1 MKGVKQDKMII
12 SGSVQE
18 TREVIGNWK
27 KRGFSVGL
35 VPTMGYLHPGHI
47 SLIERARK
55 ENDMVVVSIF
65 VNPIQ
70 FGPNEDLDKYP
81 RDMAHDREVCEKA
94 GAELIFAPEPSEM
107 YPSENL
113 VFVDIKELGNGLCG
127 AKRPGHFRG
136 VCTVVS
142 KLFNI
147 VLPDRAYFGEKD
159 AQQLAIIRRMVKDLN
174 FGTEIVSCPI
184 VREPDGLAMSSRNL
198 YLSPEERKAALSL
211 SRSLSAAKE
220 LMRKGEKDAVKIREA
235 IVAGIS
241 SEPLVKIDYA
251 EIVDSADLS
260 PVEKIEKPVLAA
272 AAVYFGKTR
281 LIDNF
286 TFEGDTK

>member
-1 MKGVKQDKMII
+1 MII
-12 SGSVQE
+12 SESVQE
-18 TREVIGNWK
+18 VRKVTANWK

-94 GAELIFAPEPSEM
+94 GAELIFAPQPSEM
-107 YPSENL
+107 YPCENL
-113 VFVDIKELGNGLCG
+113 AFVDIKGLGDGLCG

-159 AQQLAIIRRMVKDLN
+159 AQQLAIIKRMVKDLN
-174 FGTEIVSCPI
+174 FGTMIVSCPI

-198 YLSPEERKAALSL
+198 YLSPEERTAALSI
-211 SRSLSAAKE
+211 SRSLSGAKE
-220 LMRKGEKDAVKIREA
+220 LMRNGEKNAVKIREM

-241 SEPLVKIDYA
+241 AESLARIDYA
-251 EIVDSADLS
+251 EIVDSADLR
-260 PVEKIEKPVLAA
+260 PVEKIDKPVLAA
-272 AAVYFGKTR
+272 VAVYFGKTR

-286 TFEGDTK
+286 TFEGETK

>member
-1 MKGVKQDKMII
+1 MII

-198 YLSPEERKAALSL
+198 YLSPEERKAALSI

-220 LMRKGEKDAVKIREA
+220 LMRKGEKDSVKIREA

>member
-1 MKGVKQDKMII
+1 MII

-18 TREVIGNWK
+18 TREVIWNWE

-81 RDMAHDREVCEKA
+81 CDMAHDRDVCEKA
-94 GAELIFAPEPSEM
+94 GAELIFAPQPSEM
-107 YPSENL
+107 YPCENL
-113 VFVDIKELGNGLCG
+113 AFVDIKGLGDGLCG

-174 FGTEIVSCPI
+174 FRTEIVSCPI

-211 SRSLSAAKE
+211 SRSLSEAKE
-220 LMRKGEKDAVKIREA
+220 LMCKGEKDAVKIRDA

-241 SEPLVKIDYA
+241 AEPLAKIDYA

>member
-1 MKGVKQDKMII
+1 MKGVKQDQMII
-12 SGSVQE
+12 SDSVQE
-18 TREVIGNWK
+18 VRKVTANWK

-94 GAELIFAPEPSEM
+94 GAELIFAPQPSEM

-113 VFVDIKELGNGLCG
+113 AFVDIKGLSDGLCG

-174 FGTEIVSCPI
+174 FGTVIVSCPI

-198 YLSPEERKAALSL
+198 YLSPEERKAALSI
-211 SRSLSAAKE
+211 SQSLGAAKE
-220 LMRKGEKDAVKIREA
+220 LMRKGEKNAVKIREM

-241 SEPLVKIDYA
+241 AEPLARIDYA
-251 EIVDSADLS
+251 EIVDSADLR
-260 PVEKIEKPVLAA
+260 PVQRIDKPVLAA
-272 AAVYFGKTR
+272 VAVYIGKTR

-286 TFEGDTK
+286 TFEGETK

>member
-1 MKGVKQDKMII
+1 MII

>member
-1 MKGVKQDKMII
+1 MII
-12 SGSVQE
+12 SGSIKEV
-18 TREVIGNWK
+18 REVIGNWK

-70 FGPNEDLDKYP
+70 FGPNEDLDTYP
-81 RDMAHDREVCEKA
+81 RDMTHDREVCEKA
-94 GAELIFAPEPSEM
+94 GAELIFAPQPSEM
-107 YPSENL
+107 YPSDNFA
-113 VFVDIKELGNGLCG
+113 FVDIKELGDGLCG
-127 AKRPGHFRG
+127 AKRPGHFSG

-142 KLFNI
+142 KFFNI
-147 VLPDRAYFGEKD
+147 VLPNRAYFGEKD

-174 FGTEIVSCPI
+174 IGTEIVSCPI
-184 VREPDGLAMSSRNL
+184 VREADGLAMSSRNL
-198 YLSPEERKAALSL
+198 YLSPEERKAALSI

-220 LMRKGEKDAVKIREA
+220 LMRKGEKDAVKIRET

-241 SEPLVKIDYA
+241 AEPLARIDYA

-260 PVEKIEKPVLAA
+260 PVQRIEKPVLAA
-272 AAVYFGKTR
+272 VAVYFGKTR

-286 TFEGDTK
+286 TFEGAAK

>member
-1 MKGVKQDKMII
+1 MKGVKQDQMII
-12 SGSVQE
+12 SGSIKEV
-18 TREVIGNWK
+18 REVIGNWK

-70 FGPNEDLDKYP
+70 FGPNEDLDTYP
-81 RDMAHDREVCEKA
+81 RDMTHDREVCEKA
-94 GAELIFAPEPSEM
+94 GAELIFAPQPSEM
-107 YPSENL
+107 YPSENFA
-113 VFVDIKELGNGLCG
+113 FVDIKELGDGLCG

-147 VLPDRAYFGEKD
+147 VLPNRAYFGEKD

-174 FGTEIVSCPI
+174 IGTEIVSCPI
-184 VREPDGLAMSSRNL
+184 VREADGLAMSSRNL
-198 YLSPEERKAALSL
+198 YLSPEERKAALSI

-220 LMRKGEKDAVKIREA
+220 LMRKGEKDALKIRET

-241 SEPLVKIDYA
+241 AEPLARIDYA

-260 PVEKIEKPVLAA
+260 PVQRIEKPVLAA
-272 AAVYFGKTR
+272 VAVYFGKTR

-286 TFEGDTK
+286 TFEGETK

>member
-1 MKGVKQDKMII
+1 MII
-12 SGSVQE
+12 SDSVKE
-18 TREVIGNWK
+18 VREATWDWK

-65 VNPIQ
+65 INPIQ

-81 RDMAHDREVCEKA
+81 RDMAHDRQVCEKA
-94 GAELIFAPEPSEM
+94 GAELIFTPEPSEM
-107 YPSENL
+107 YPSENFA
-113 VFVDIKELGNGLCG
+113 FVDIKELGNGLCG
-127 AKRPGHFRG
+127 ARRPGHFRG

-159 AQQLAIIRRMVKDLN
+159 AQQLAIIRRMVRDLN

-184 VREPDGLAMSSRNL
+184 VREADGLAMSSRNL
-198 YLSPEERKAALSL
+198 YLSSEERKAALALSQSL
-211 SRSLSAAKE
+211 GAARE
-220 LMRKGEKDAVKIREA
+220 LMRKGEKNAVKIKEA
-235 IVAGIS
+235 IFAGIS
-241 SEPLVKIDYA
+241 AEPLARIDYA

-260 PVEKIEKPVLAA
+260 PVEKIERPVLAA
-272 AAVYFGKTR
+272 VAVYFGKTR

-286 TFEGDTK
+286 TFGGEAK

>member
-1 MKGVKQDKMII
+1 MEGVKQDQMII
-12 SGSVQE
+12 SENVQE
-18 TREVIGNWK
+18 VRKLTANWK

-94 GAELIFAPEPSEM
+94 GAELIFAPQPTEM
-107 YPSENL
+107 YPCENL
-113 VFVDIKELGNGLCG
+113 AFVDIKGLGDGLCG

-174 FGTEIVSCPI
+174 FRTEIVSCPI

-211 SRSLSAAKE
+211 SRSLSEAKE
-220 LMRKGEKDAVKIREA
+220 LMRKGEKDAVKIRDA

-241 SEPLVKIDYA
+241 AEPLAKIDYA

>member
-1 MKGVKQDKMII
+1 MII
-12 SGSVQE
+12 SGSIKEV
-18 TREVIGNWK
+18 REVIGNWK

-70 FGPNEDLDKYP
+70 FGPNEDLDTYP
-81 RDMAHDREVCEKA
+81 RDMTHDREVCEKA
-94 GAELIFAPEPSEM
+94 GAELIFAPQPSEM
-107 YPSENL
+107 YPSENFA
-113 VFVDIKELGNGLCG
+113 FVDIKELGDGLCG
-127 AKRPGHFRG
+127 AKRPDHFRG

-147 VLPDRAYFGEKD
+147 VLPNRAYFGEKD

-174 FGTEIVSCPI
+174 IGTEIVSCPI
-184 VREPDGLAMSSRNL
+184 VREADGLAMSSRNL
-198 YLSPEERKAALSL
+198 YLSPEERKAALSI

-220 LMRKGEKDAVKIREA
+220 LMRKGEKDALKIRET

-241 SEPLVKIDYA
+241 AEPLARIDYA

-260 PVEKIEKPVLAA
+260 PVQRIEKPVLAA
-272 AAVYFGKTR
+272 VAVYFGKTR

-286 TFEGDTK
+286 TFEGAAK

>member
-1 MKGVKQDKMII
+1 MII
-12 SGSVQE
+12 SGSIKEV
-18 TREVIGNWK
+18 REVIGNWK

-70 FGPNEDLDKYP
+70 FGPNEDLDTYP
-81 RDMAHDREVCEKA
+81 RDMTHDREVCEKA
-94 GAELIFAPEPSEM
+94 GAELIFAPQPSEM
-107 YPSENL
+107 YPSENFA
-113 VFVDIKELGNGLCG
+113 FVDIKELGNGLCG

-220 LMRKGEKDAVKIREA
+220 LMRKGEKDSVKIREA

>member
-1 MKGVKQDKMII
+1 MII

-18 TREVIGNWK
+18 TRKVIGNWK

-94 GAELIFAPEPSEM
+94 GAELIFAPQPSEM
-107 YPSENL
+107 YPCENL
-113 VFVDIKELGNGLCG
+113 AFVDIRGLGDGLCG

-159 AQQLAIIRRMVKDLN
+159 AQQLAIIKRMVKDLN
-174 FGTEIVSCPI
+174 FGTMIVSCPI

-198 YLSPEERKAALSL
+198 YLSPEERKAALSI

-220 LMRKGEKDAVKIREA
+220 LMRKGEKDAVKIRET

-241 SEPLVKIDYA
+241 AEPLARIDYA

-260 PVEKIEKPVLAA
+260 PVQRIEKPVLAA
-272 AAVYFGKTR
+272 VAVYFGKTR

-286 TFEGDTK
+286 TFEGETK

>member
-1 MKGVKQDKMII
+1 MKGVKQDQMII

-18 TREVIGNWK
+18 TRKVIGNWK

-241 SEPLVKIDYA
+241 AEPLVKIDYA

>member
-1 MKGVKQDKMII
+1 MII
-12 SGSVQE
+12 SESVQE
-18 TREVIGNWK
+18 VRKVTANWK

-94 GAELIFAPEPSEM
+94 GAELIFAPQPSEM
-107 YPSENL
+107 YPCENL
-113 VFVDIKELGNGLCG
+113 AFVDIRGLGDGLCG

-159 AQQLAIIRRMVKDLN
+159 AQQLAIIKRMVKDLN

-198 YLSPEERKAALSL
+198 YLSPEERKAALSI

-220 LMRKGEKDAVKIREA
+220 LMRKGEKDAVKIRET

-241 SEPLVKIDYA
+241 AEPLARIDYA
-251 EIVDSADLS
+251 EIVDSSDLR
-260 PVEKIEKPVLAA
+260 PVQRIEKPVLAA
-272 AAVYFGKTR
+272 VAVYFGKPR

-286 TFEGDTK
+286 TFEGETR

>member
-1 MKGVKQDKMII
+1 MII
-12 SGSVQE
+12 SGSIKEV
-18 TREVIGNWK
+18 REVIGNWK

-70 FGPNEDLDKYP
+70 FGPNEDLDTYP
-81 RDMAHDREVCEKA
+81 RDMTHDREVCEKA
-94 GAELIFAPEPSEM
+94 GAELIFAPQPSEM
-107 YPSENL
+107 YPSENFA
-113 VFVDIKELGNGLCG
+113 FVDIKELGDGLCG
-127 AKRPGHFRG
+127 AKRPGHFSG

-142 KLFNI
+142 KFFNI
-147 VLPDRAYFGEKD
+147 VLPNRAYFGEKD

-174 FGTEIVSCPI
+174 IGTEIVSCPI
-184 VREPDGLAMSSRNL
+184 VREADGLAMSSRNL
-198 YLSPEERKAALSL
+198 YLSPEERKAALSI

-220 LMRKGEKDAVKIREA
+220 LMRKGEKDALKIRET

-241 SEPLVKIDYA
+241 AEPLARIDYA

-260 PVEKIEKPVLAA
+260 PVQRIEKPVLAA
-272 AAVYFGKTR
+272 VAVYIGKTR

-286 TFEGDTK
+286 TFEGAAK

>member
-1 MKGVKQDKMII
+1 MII
-12 SGSVQE
+12 SESVQE
-18 TREVIGNWK
+18 VRKVTANWK

-94 GAELIFAPEPSEM
+94 GAELIFAPQPSEL
-107 YPSENL
+107 YPCENL
-113 VFVDIKELGNGLCG
+113 AFVDIRGLGDGLCG

-159 AQQLAIIRRMVKDLN
+159 AQQLAIIKRMVKDLN
-174 FGTEIVSCPI
+174 FGTMIVSCPI

-198 YLSPEERKAALSL
+198 YLSPEERKAALSI

-220 LMRKGEKDAVKIREA
+220 LMRKGEKDALKIRET

-241 SEPLVKIDYA
+241 AEPLARIDYA

-260 PVEKIEKPVLAA
+260 PVQRIEKPVLAA
-272 AAVYFGKTR
+272 VAVYFGKTR

-286 TFEGDTK
+286 TFEGETK

>member
-1 MKGVKQDKMII
+1 MII
-12 SGSVQE
+12 SGSIKEV
-18 TREVIGNWK
+18 REVIGNWK

-35 VPTMGYLHPGHI
+35 VPTMGYLRPGLI

-70 FGPNEDLDKYP
+70 FGPNEDLDTYP
-81 RDMAHDREVCEKA
+81 RDMTHDREVCEKA
-94 GAELIFAPEPSEM
+94 GAELIFAPQPSEM
-107 YPSENL
+107 YPSENFA
-113 VFVDIKELGNGLCG
+113 FVDIKELGDGLCG

-142 KLFNI
+142 KFFNI
-147 VLPDRAYFGEKD
+147 VLPNRAYFGEKD

-174 FGTEIVSCPI
+174 IGTEIVSCPI
-184 VREPDGLAMSSRNL
+184 VREADGLAMSSRNL
-198 YLSPEERKAALSL
+198 YLSPEERKAALSI

-220 LMRKGEKDAVKIREA
+220 LMRKGEKDALKIRET

-241 SEPLVKIDYA
+241 AEPLARIDYA

-260 PVEKIEKPVLAA
+260 PVQRIEKPVLAA
-272 AAVYFGKTR
+272 VAVYFGKTR

-286 TFEGDTK
+286 TFEGAAK

>member
-1 MKGVKQDKMII
+1 MII
-12 SGSVQE
+12 SGSIKEV
-18 TREVIGNWK
+18 REVIGNWK

-70 FGPNEDLDKYP
+70 FGPNEDLDTYP
-81 RDMAHDREVCEKA
+81 RDMTHDREVCEKA
-94 GAELIFAPEPSEM
+94 GAELIFAPQPSEM
-107 YPSENL
+107 YPSENFA
-113 VFVDIKELGNGLCG
+113 FVDIKELGDGLCG

-142 KLFNI
+142 KFFNI
-147 VLPDRAYFGEKD
+147 VLPNRAYFGEKD

-174 FGTEIVSCPI
+174 IGTEIVSCPI
-184 VREPDGLAMSSRNL
+184 VREADGLAMSSRNL
-198 YLSPEERKAALSL
+198 YLSPEERKAALSI

-220 LMRKGEKDAVKIREA
+220 LMRKGEKDALKIRET

-241 SEPLVKIDYA
+241 AEPLARIDYA

-260 PVEKIEKPVLAA
+260 PVQRIEKPVLAA
-272 AAVYFGKTR
+272 VAVYIGKTR

-286 TFEGDTK
+286 TFEGAAK

>member
-1 MKGVKQDKMII
+1 MKGVKQDQMII

-18 TREVIGNWK
+18 TRKVIGNWK

-220 LMRKGEKDAVKIREA
+220 LMRKGEKDSVKIREA

>member
-1 MKGVKQDKMII
+1 MIM
-12 SGSVQE
+12 SESVQE
-18 TREVIGNWK
+18 VRKLTSNWK

-220 LMRKGEKDAVKIREA
+220 LMRKGEKDSVKIREA

>member
-1 MKGVKQDKMII
+1 MII
-12 SGSVQE
+12 SESVQE
-18 TREVIGNWK
+18 VRKLTSNWK

-220 LMRKGEKDAVKIREA
+220 LMRKGEKDSVKIREA

>member
-1 MKGVKQDKMII
+1 MII

-220 LMRKGEKDAVKIREA
+220 LLRKGEKDAVKIREA

>member
-1 MKGVKQDKMII
+1 MII

-94 GAELIFAPEPSEM
+94 GAELIFAPESSEM

-198 YLSPEERKAALSL
+198 YLSHEERKAALSL

-241 SEPLVKIDYA
+241 AEPLAKIDYA

-286 TFEGDTK
+286 TFEGDIQ

>member
-18 TREVIGNWK
+18 TREVIWNWK

-81 RDMAHDREVCEKA
+81 RDMPHDREVCEKA

-198 YLSPEERKAALSL
+198 YLSHEERKAALSL

-241 SEPLVKIDYA
+241 AEPLVKIDYA

-286 TFEGDTK
+286 TFEGDIQ

>member
-1 MKGVKQDKMII
+1 MII

-18 TREVIGNWK
+18 TRELIGNWK

-241 SEPLVKIDYA
+241 AEPLVKIDYA

>member
-1 MKGVKQDKMII
+1 MKGVKQDQMII
-12 SGSVQE
+12 SGSIKEV
-18 TREVIGNWK
+18 REVIGNWK

-70 FGPNEDLDKYP
+70 FGPNEDLDTYP
-81 RDMAHDREVCEKA
+81 RDMTHDREVCEKA
-94 GAELIFAPEPSEM
+94 GAELIFAPQPSEM
-107 YPSENL
+107 YPSENFA
-113 VFVDIKELGNGLCG
+113 FVDIKELGDGLCG

-142 KLFNI
+142 KFFNI
-147 VLPDRAYFGEKD
+147 VLPNRAYFGEKD

-174 FGTEIVSCPI
+174 IGTEIVSCPI
-184 VREPDGLAMSSRNL
+184 VREADGLAMSSRNL
-198 YLSPEERKAALSL
+198 YLSPEERKAALSI

-220 LMRKGEKDAVKIREA
+220 LMRKGEKDALKIRET

-241 SEPLVKIDYA
+241 AEPLARIDYA

-260 PVEKIEKPVLAA
+260 PVQRIEKPVLAA
-272 AAVYFGKTR
+272 VAVYFGKTR

-286 TFEGDTK
+286 TFEGAAK

>member
-1 MKGVKQDKMII
+1 MII

-18 TREVIGNWK
+18 VRELIGNWK

-35 VPTMGYLHPGHI
+35 VPTMGYLHPGHM

-220 LMRKGEKDAVKIREA
+220 LMRKGEKDSVKIREA

>member
-1 MKGVKQDKMII
+1 MII

-18 TREVIGNWK
+18 TREVIWNWK

-81 RDMAHDREVCEKA
+81 RDMPHDREVCEKA

-198 YLSPEERKAALSL
+198 YLSHEERKAALSL

-241 SEPLVKIDYA
+241 AEPLVKIDYA

-286 TFEGDTK
+286 TFEGDIQ

>member
-1 MKGVKQDKMII
+1 MKGVEQDQMII

-18 TREVIGNWK
+18 TREVIWNWE

-35 VPTMGYLHPGHI
+35 VPTMGYLHPGHV

-81 RDMAHDREVCEKA
+81 RDMAHDTETCEKA
-94 GAELIFAPEPSEM
+94 GADLIFTPEPSEM

-113 VFVDIKELGNGLCG
+113 AFVDIKELGNGLCG

-174 FGTEIVSCPI
+174 FRAEIVSCPI

-211 SRSLSAAKE
+211 SRSLSEAKE
-220 LMRKGEKDAVKIREA
+220 LMRKGEKDAVKIRDA

-241 SEPLVKIDYA
+241 AEPLAKIDYA

>member
-1 MKGVKQDKMII
+1 MII
-12 SGSVQE
+12 SESVQE
-18 TREVIGNWK
+18 VRKVTANWK

-35 VPTMGYLHPGHI
+35 VPAMGYLHPGHI

-94 GAELIFAPEPSEM
+94 GAELIFAPQPSEM
-107 YPSENL
+107 YPCENL
-113 VFVDIKELGNGLCG
+113 AFVDIRGLGDGLCG

-159 AQQLAIIRRMVKDLN
+159 AQQLAIIKRMVKDLN
-174 FGTEIVSCPI
+174 FGTMIVSCPI

-198 YLSPEERKAALSL
+198 YLSPEERKAALSI

-220 LMRKGEKDAVKIREA
+220 LMRKGEKDAVKIRET

-241 SEPLVKIDYA
+241 AEPLARIDYA

-260 PVEKIEKPVLAA
+260 PVQRIEKPVLAA
-272 AAVYFGKTR
+272 VAVYFGKTR

-286 TFEGDTK
+286 TFEGETK

>member
-1 MKGVKQDKMII
+1 MKGVKQDLMKI
-12 SGSVQE
+12 SKSVKE
-18 TREVIGNWK
+18 VRELTGNWG

-35 VPTMGYLHPGHI
+35 IPTMGYLHPGHI

-55 ENDMVVVSIF
+55 ENDIVVVSIF

-81 RDMAHDREVCEKA
+81 RDMAHDREACEKA
-94 GAELIFAPEPSEM
+94 GADLIFAPEPSEM

-113 VFVDIKELGNGLCG
+113 AFVDIKELGDGLCG

-198 YLSPEERKAALSL
+198 YLSPEERKAALSI
-211 SRSLSAAKE
+211 SRSLGEAKE
-220 LMRKGEKDAVKIREA
+220 LMRKGEKDAVKIRD
-235 IVAGIS
+235 IITAGIS
-241 SEPLVKIDYA
+241 AEPLAKIDYA
-251 EIVDSADLS
+251 EIVDSSDLR
-260 PVEKIEKPVLAA
+260 PVQRIEKPVLAA
-272 AAVYFGKTR
+272 VAVYIGKTR

-286 TFEGDTK
+286 TFEGEAK

>member
-1 MKGVKQDKMII
+1 MII
-12 SGSVQE
+12 SGNVQE
-18 TREVIGNWK
+18 VRGVIGNWK

-70 FGPNEDLDKYP
+70 FGPNEDLDTYP

-94 GAELIFAPEPSEM
+94 GAELIFAPQPLEM
-107 YPSENL
+107 YPSENFA
-113 VFVDIKELGNGLCG
+113 FVDIKELGDGLCG

-147 VLPDRAYFGEKD
+147 VLPNRAYFGEKD

-174 FGTEIVSCPI
+174 IGTEIVSCPI
-184 VREPDGLAMSSRNL
+184 VREADGLAMSSRNL
-198 YLSPEERKAALSL
+198 YLSPEERKGALSI

-220 LMRKGEKDAVKIREA
+220 LMRKGEKDAVKIRET

-241 SEPLVKIDYA
+241 AEPLAKIDYA
-251 EIVDSADLS
+251 EIVDSADLR
-260 PVEKIEKPVLAA
+260 PVQRIEKPVLAA
-272 AAVYFGKTR
+272 VAVYIGKTR

-286 TFEGDTK
+286 TFEGEAK

>member
-1 MKGVKQDKMII
+1 MII
-12 SGSVQE
+12 SGSIKEV
-18 TREVIGNWK
+18 REVIGNWK

-70 FGPNEDLDKYP
+70 FGPNEDLDTYP
-81 RDMAHDREVCEKA
+81 RDMTHDREVCEKA
-94 GAELIFAPEPSEM
+94 GAELIFAPQPSEM
-107 YPSENL
+107 YPSENFA
-113 VFVDIKELGNGLCG
+113 FVDIKELGDGLCG

-142 KLFNI
+142 KFFNI
-147 VLPDRAYFGEKD
+147 VLPNRAYFGEKD

-174 FGTEIVSCPI
+174 IGTEIVSCPI
-184 VREPDGLAMSSRNL
+184 VREADGLAMSSRNL
-198 YLSPEERKAALSL
+198 YLSPEERKAALSI

-220 LMRKGEKDAVKIREA
+220 LMRKGEKDALKIRET

-241 SEPLVKIDYA
+241 AEPLARIDYA

-260 PVEKIEKPVLAA
+260 PVQRIEKPVLAA
-272 AAVYFGKTR
+272 VAVYFGKTR

-286 TFEGDTK
+286 TFEGAAK